1 MIHTQTDAKKFF
13 VEKVLTEAK
22 REGVT
27 LSKAEQRMLSWS
39 ESDPDFTAES
49 ALIEQLANEISE
61 EDYESKVSTLLAG
74 AYRRD
79 LESNPLARDE
89 YRQAHSVLSRGDHYI
104 LVMIERTLGRRLR
117 PWWKF
122 SLT

>member
-1 MIHTQTDAKKFF
+1 MTHTQTDAKRFF
-13 VEKVLTEAK
+13 VEKVLTEAQL
-22 REGVT
+22 EGVT
-27 LSKAEQRMLSWS
+27 LSKSEQRMLSWS
-39 ESDPDFTAES
+39 ESDPDFTAEP
-49 ALIEQLANEISE
+49 ALIEELAKEISD
-61 EDYESKVSTLLAG
+61 EDYELKVSTLLAG

-79 LESNPLARDE
+79 LESNPQARQE
-89 YRQAHSVLSRGDHYI
+89 YRHAYSILSQGDHYL

>member
-1 MIHTQTDAKKFF
+1 MIQTQTDAKKFF

-22 REGVT
+22 LEGVT
-27 LSKAEQRMLSWS
+27 LSKAEEQMLSWS
-39 ESDPDFTAES
+39 ESDPDFRADS
-49 ALIEQLANEISE
+49 ALIEQLTEISD
-61 EDYESKVSTLLAG
+61 EDYESKMSTLLAG

-89 YRQAHSVLSRGDHYI
+89 YRHAYSVLSQGDHYI
-104 LVMIERTLGRRLR
+104 LVMIERSLGRRLR

>member
-13 VEKVLTEAK
+13 VEKVLAEAK

-27 LSKAEQRMLSWS
+27 LSKAEEQMLSWS
-39 ESDPDFTAES
+39 ESDPDFRAES
-49 ALIEQLANEISE
+49 ELIGQLANEISD
-61 EDYESKVSTLLAG
+61 EDYESKMSTLLAG

-79 LESNPLARDE
+79 LEASPLARDE
-89 YRQAHSVLSRGDHYI
+89 YRHAYSVLSQGDQYI
-104 LVMIERTLGRRLR
+104 LVMIERTLGRRLL